1 MTNYKL
7 DKIYNDLMKNKNIF
21 DDKLI
26 GAGGGGFFLIVVKNK
41 KKIINQIIKNNLNF
55 INLKFENDGSKIIE
69 T

>member
-1 MTNYKL
+1 MYSKIEKL
-7 DKIYNDLMKNKNIF
+7 EGFLGG
-21 DDKLI
+21 KLI

-55 INLKFENDGSKIIE
+55 INLKFENDGSKIIK